1 MYECVTDPQYSQVT
15 FVCRMTRSR
24 RHAYF
29 SSKKLKVRL
38 IVVDST
44 NGLTI
49 SKILTIKVASNF
61 QNDIKS
67 SRIVYQIKIPEI

>member
-15 FVCRMTRSR
+15 FVWTMTRSR

-29 SSKKLKVRL
+29 SSEKLKVLL
-38 IVVDST
+38 IVVGST
-44 NGLTI
+44 HGLTI
-49 SKILTIKVASNF
+49 SKILTIRVASNF